1 MLYYSSRNVC
11 SMELPFKNL
20 IERLG
25 LFEKTGESVIG
36 IDFGSSAIKI
46 VQLKKKGG
54 RAVLETY
61 GELALGPYAGIEIGR
76 ATNLPIEKRIEAL
89 RDLVREANVTTK
101 NAGLSIPLS
110 ATLLSLIQVP
120 EVDEKRMAEMVPIE
134 ARRYI
139 PVPISEVVLDWWVIP
154 KEQETF
160 AAPEGMVGG
169 HREGVGKVDVLLV
182 AILNEAIERNKQIVR
197 ALQFHDVL
205 YEIEIFAAVRASLDQ
220 GIEPAMVLDMG
231 AGSTK
236 LYLVEHGIVKDSHII
251 NRGSQD
257 ITLGLASTLGI
268 PITQAEEMKRAI
280 GLSPSPEH
288 KKVADSISIV
298 LGSIFAEASRI
309 MLTFEK
315 KINRSLGKVVLTGG
329 GAVLKGFANAAQ
341 VNFKTEVVS
350 AAPFE
355 KTATPAGL
363 TDILKPIGPEF
374 AVAVGIALR
383 KLSQF
388 D

>member
-1 MLYYSSRNVC
+1 
-11 SMELPFKNL
+11 MELPFKNF
-20 IERLG
+20 IEKLG
-25 LFEKTGESVIG
+25 LFDRGGESVVG
-36 IDFGSSAIKI
+36 IDFGSSAIKL

-54 RAVLETY
+54 RAYLETY
-61 GELALGPYAGIEIGR
+61 GELALGPYAGVEVGR

-89 RDLVREANVTTK
+89 RDLMREANVTTK

-120 EVDEKRMAEMVPIE
+120 TVDEKRMAEMVPIE

-139 PVPISEVVLDWWVIP
+139 PVPISEVTLDWWVIP

-160 AAPEGMVGG
+160 AAPEGVVD
-169 HREGVGKVDVLLV
+169 HQEKTEKSDVLLV
-182 AILNEAIERNKQIVR
+182 AILNEALERNKQITH
-197 ALQFHDVL
+197 ALELRDVL

-220 GIEPAMVLDMG
+220 GIQPVMVLDMG

-268 PITQAEEMKRAI
+268 PIVKAEEMKRSI
-280 GLSPSPEH
+280 GLSTMPEH
-288 KKVADSISIV
+288 KKVSESISIV
-298 LGSIFAEASRI
+298 LGSIFGEASRI
-309 MLTFEK
+309 MLSFEK
-315 KINRSLGKVVLTGG
+315 KINRPLGKVVLTGG
-329 GAVLKGFANAAQ
+329 GAVLKGFADAAQ
-341 VNFKTEVVS
+341 VYFKTEVVS
-350 AAPFE
+350 ASPFE
-355 KTATPAGL
+355 KMTTPPSLAGIL
-363 TDILKPIGPEF
+363 TPIGPEF

-388 D
+388 E